1 MRVRRVAETF
11 VGEISGLD
19 LSEPLPPALAKA
31 LNNAF
36 LEHSVLVFH
45 DQNLSKQQLVA
56 FARCFGEPIIHV
68 LSQYLASD
76 VPEVM
81 RLSNR
86 DEAGNP
92 VVFHNGAEAWHTDLS
107 FTREPSMATILY
119 GQAVPPTDGNTL
131 FADGYAAYDGLDAA
145 SKSEIAGW
153 RAVHSFQRYQRAR
166 FADRPLTEE
175 QKAKTPDVSH
185 PVVRTHPV
193 TGRKALY
200 IGDDVISHAEGR
212 DPAKSK
218 AFIDGLLRH
227 ATQDHYVYRHR
238 WRRGD
243 VVMYDNRCTLHR
255 VTEYD
260 TDKYE
265 RTLLR
270 ASLKGDVPF

>member
-1 MRVRRVAETF
+1 MRVRRIAETF
-11 VGEISGLD
+11 VGEIGGVD
-19 LSEPLPPALAKA
+19 LSQSLLPSVAKA
-31 LNNAF
+31 LNHAF
-36 LEHSVLVFH
+36 LDHSVLVFH
-45 DQNLSKQQLVA
+45 DQNLSKPQLVA

-68 LSQYLASD
+68 LTQYLASN

-119 GQAVPPTDGNTL
+119 GHAIPPTGGDTL
-131 FADGYAAYDGLDAA
+131 FADCYAAYDGLDAA
-145 SKSEIAGW
+145 TRSAIADW
-153 RAVHSFQRYQRAR
+153 RAVHSFLRYQTRR
-166 FADRPLTEE
+166 FADRPLTKE

-185 PVVRTHPV
+185 PVVRTHPA

-200 IGDDVISHAEGR
+200 IGDDVVSHAEGR
-212 DPAKSK
+212 EPAASK
-218 AFIDGLLRH
+218 ELLDGLLRH
-227 ATQDHYVYRHR
+227 ATQDRYVYRHR

-260 TDKYE
+260 MDKYE

-270 ASLKGDVPF
+270 ASLKGDVPH